1 MQYQNIPLQKPAH
14 RFIAPAALLSACLA
28 AIALIFAPAS
38 LRFDYAP
45 LNYMAAMALAMLLP
59 FSLCWLTLRIRAR
72 GWQAGMTG
80 LALLTWL
87 PALAFVFMASYPL
100 RAALAQSET
109 AEDEPVASL
118 RSGDGSHYKLY
129 RISGGARSSWSV
141 LLRRETPLL
150 PGLKL
155 VRDVE
160 RRGHTYS
167 AYLCEVPGRSG
178 VTLSQDPC
186 HAVNQY

>member
-1 MQYQNIPLQKPAH
+1 M
-14 RFIAPAALLSACLA
+14 LSTSLA
-28 AIALIFAPAS
+28 AIALIFAPVS
-38 LRFDYAP
+38 PRFDSAP
-45 LNYMAAMALAMLLP
+45 LNYIAAMALAMLLP

-100 RAALAQSET
+100 RAALARSGT
-109 AEDEPVASL
+109 AQDEPVASL

-129 RISGGARSSWSV
+129 RLSGGARSSWSV

-155 VRDVE
+155 VRDIE
-160 RRGHTYS
+160 RRAHTYS

-178 VTLSQDPC
+178 ITLSQDPC

>member
-1 MQYQNIPLQKPAH
+1 MPLQNTVY
-14 RFIAPAALLSACLA
+14 RFIPPFALLTTSLA

-45 LNYMAAMALAMLLP
+45 LNYLAAMALAMLPP

-100 RAALAQSET
+100 RAALARSDM

-129 RISGGARSSWSV
+129 RLSGGARSSWSV

-160 RRGHTYS
+160 RRAHTYS
-167 AYLCEVPGRSG
+167 AYLCEVPGRDG

-186 HAVNQY
+186 NAVNQY

>member
-1 MQYQNIPLQKPAH
+1 MNKQAIQRLSPLTM
-14 RFIAPAALLSACLA
+14 LGACLA
-28 AIALIFAPAS
+28 TIALILAPVS
-38 LRFDYAP
+38 PRFDYAP
-45 LNYMAAMALAMLLP
+45 LNYLAAMALAMLLP
-59 FSLCWLTLRIRAR
+59 FSLCWLALRIRAR

-100 RAALAQSET
+100 RTALAQSET

-118 RSGDGSHYKLY
+118 RSGGDHYRLY
-129 RISGGARSSWSV
+129 RLSGGARSSWSV

-167 AYLCEVPGRSG
+167 AYLCEAPANGG

-186 HAVNQY
+186 DSVNQY